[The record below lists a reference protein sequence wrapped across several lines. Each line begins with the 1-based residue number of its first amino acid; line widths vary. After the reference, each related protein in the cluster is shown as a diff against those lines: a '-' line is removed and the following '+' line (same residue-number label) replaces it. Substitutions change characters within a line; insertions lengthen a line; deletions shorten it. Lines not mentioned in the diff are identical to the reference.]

1 MNNVML
7 PVCVLLVVAGCTTLQ
22 PVDAPRE
29 EVQRRIASESLLKPG
44 DKVRLVTNDGLAHD
58 LTVTNVDSARGV
70 VAGADQSIPI
80 ADIASVEKRRFSA
93 LKTSLLAAGA
103 FVGVGLLTAHCS
115 DDCGSAP
122 NYDGTC
128 CP

>member
-1 MNNVML
+1 MKNVIL
-7 PVCVLLVVAGCTTLQ
+7 PCALVVIAGCTALQ
-22 PVDAPRE
+22 RVDAPRE
-29 EVQRRIASESLLKPG
+29 EVQRRIASEHLLKPG
-44 DKVRLVTNDGLAHD
+44 DKVRVVTSDGVAHE

-70 VAGADQSIPI
+70 VAGADQTVSI
-80 ADIASVEKRRFSA
+80 ADIASVEMRRFSA

-103 FVGVGLLTAHCS
+103 FLGVGLLTAHCS

-122 NYDGTC
+122 NYDGSC